1 MEAKSQLPAEPA
13 WSPVCTELVSVW
25 LKLCRSLMSIK
36 KGGASSRAALA
47 LLGLLPNKEAA
58 WGKEKR
64 NTDLTKDF
72 IQ

>member
-1 MEAKSQLPAEPA
+1 
-13 WSPVCTELVSVW
+13 
-25 LKLCRSLMSIK
+25 MSIK